1 MGLIQLDHWVRVT
14 HTRFINPDG
23 ANMTFFIHLPTGEYT
38 AHTEVGDGLA
48 RVILDAECTEPAD
61 VSIEPE
67 EVQ

>member
-1 MGLIQLDHWVRVT
+1 
-14 HTRFINPDG
+14 
-23 ANMTFFIHLPTGEYT
+23 MTFFIHLPTGDYT
-38 AHTEVGDGLA
+38 AHTEVGDGLT